1 MLQRAVAVA
10 NNGEQSL
17 AIFGRDDDTDG
28 LGHATRFA
36 RPAANVNLMKASV
49 H

>member
-10 NNGEQSL
+10 DNGEQPL
-17 AIFGRDDDTDG
+17 AIFGRDDDIDA
-28 LGHATRFA
+28 LGHAARFA
-36 RPAANVNLMKASV
+36 HPAPNVNLMKVSV